1 VGHTY
6 SHHYLRNQDA
16 EVGPSQMDAER
27 EEFLVQSTES
37 VRRSPSPS
45 EDAALNGGDDFD
57 FDDDDSDSDEN
68 SYDSD
73 SDYNNED
80 YKLQE
85 EEMLDQQRL
94 TLSQLPM

>member
-1 VGHTY
+1 
-6 SHHYLRNQDA
+6 
-16 EVGPSQMDAER
+16 MDAER
-27 EEFLVQSTES
+27 EESLVQSTES

-57 FDDDDSDSDEN
+57 FDDDDGDSDEN

-73 SDYNNED
+73 SEYD

-85 EEMLDQQRL
+85 EDGDAGISDEDLDDL
-94 TLSQLPM
+94 DDSLYGMY